1 MLFEGLEPIV
11 IFDCHSNVS
20 REINPEHCIKL
31 YFFFFEFGEF
41 EWLVQDMVINSSP
54 CSPS

>member
-1 MLFEGLEPIV
+1 MLFEGFDPIV

-20 REINPEHCIKL
+20 RKINPVKYIKF
-31 YFFFFEFGEF
+31 YFFEFSEF
-41 EWLVQDMVINSSP
+41 ELLVQGIVINSSP

>member
-1 MLFEGLEPIV
+1 MLFEELDPIV

-20 REINPEHCIKL
+20 RELNSEHCIKL
-31 YFFFFEFGEF
+31 YFFEFGEF
-41 EWLVQDMVINSSP
+41 EWLVQDTVINSSP

>member
-1 MLFEGLEPIV
+1 MLFEGLDPIV

-20 REINPEHCIKL
+20 RELNPEHCIKL
-31 YFFFFEFGEF
+31 YFFEFGEF
-41 EWLVQDMVINSSP
+41 EWLVQDTVINSSP